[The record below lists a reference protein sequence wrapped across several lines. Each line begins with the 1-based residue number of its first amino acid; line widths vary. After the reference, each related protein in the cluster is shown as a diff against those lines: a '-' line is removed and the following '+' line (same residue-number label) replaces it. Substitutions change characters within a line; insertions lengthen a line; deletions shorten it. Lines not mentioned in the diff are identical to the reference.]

1 MLTNIMAI
9 HNCQQIVE
17 HADDDVV
24 AVGLR
29 LPKFCSYFL
38 EQPLIFFAFISRTH
52 QKGRCFG
59 LLAVLQTI
67 DKELVGN
74 KRSHKIL
81 AEYQKFVVESRL
93 IDVPLLLLV
102 GLHDEHHAVFQVNLP
117 VVYQHIAI
125 SFLDEKH
132 FEEVGLEHFMLREHP
147 RVLATISCVDV
158 EIYATIRLAERH
170 FYQTLSLLCHNL
182 NMLFYAKVH
191 FFEELSKWHNWRMK
205 WYK

>member
-9 HNCQQIVE
+9 HNCQQIIE

-29 LPKFCSYFL
+29 MPKFCLYFL
-38 EQPLIFFAFISRTH
+38 EQPLKFFAFISRTH

-102 GLHDEHHAVFQVNLP
+102 RLHDEHHAVFQGYLP

-125 SFLDEKH
+125 SFLDEKY

-147 RVLATISCVDV
+147 RALASISCVDV
-158 EIYATIRLAERH
+158 EIYAAIRLAERH

-191 FFEELSKWHNWRMK
+191 FLADLSKWHNRRMK